1 MNYRFPL
8 LLLTSVVLFSQST
21 MATSTFAPLED
32 SENIRKLKIET
43 ALFQNGPI
51 ADSRLREKFAVQ
63 SKMFYS
69 YEVEPFTV
77 QGAGH
82 STTKNCLDFQMAETE
97 KPITWIQ
104 EYLEQ
109 EPKPN
114 VNILGLLAGD
124 KYVSQLKMS
133 PVATMA
139 DGLVSPRH
147 FVVEDLAT
155 DIRHRRHGYARALLV
170 FTTSFLQ
177 KIVQDSEAPASLS
190 ITFDANR
197 EDLFK
202 TIQSSGFTLTNLTPK
217 ASEETATPFPRGV
230 TTFSELQSHFATQSM
245 EDASKYSIQ
254 AQINLK
260 TIDVAPLKL
269 RIRNESN
276 ISHS

>member
-1 MNYRFPL
+1 MI
-8 LLLTSVVLFSQST
+8 SQSA
-21 MATSTFAPLED
+21 MATSTLTSED
-32 SENIRKLKIET
+32 SESIKKLKT
-43 ALFQNGPI
+43 SVALFQNGPI
-51 ADSRLREKFAVQ
+51 ADSRLCEKFTVQ

-69 YEVEPFTV
+69 FEVEPITV

-82 STTKNCLDFQMAETE
+82 FTTKDCLDFQMAETE

-104 EYLEQ
+104 EYFEQ
-109 EPKPN
+109 NQKPN
-114 VNILGLLAGD
+114 VNILGLLAKD

-133 PVATMA
+133 PIATMA
-139 DGLVSPRH
+139 DDLVSPRH

-155 DIRHRRHGYARALLV
+155 DVRHRRHGYARALLV
-170 FTTSFLQ
+170 FTTNFLQ
-177 KIVQDSEAPASLS
+177 KIVEDSAAPASLS

-202 TIQSSGFTLTNLTPK
+202 TIQSSGFTLTGLTSK
-217 ASEETATPFPRGV
+217 KSEEKAQASSHPFPQDV
-230 TTFSELQSHFATQSM
+230 TTFSALQSHFATQLM
-245 EDASKYSIQ
+245 DDASQYSIQ
-254 AQINLK
+254 AHINLK